1 MTSPGAEFRLW
12 LVKSAQINS
21 NSKRRLGDPLVILF
35 REFASSINLFFR
47 KLVRRY
53 VKKIIEIALTGT
65 DVIPTVR
72 AAITSHEFEVRHL
85 SNVPFFKTRRDL
97 FKACLDQV
105 KAPDDLHLEF
115 GVYKAD
121 SINMCAKL
129 APQRSF
135 IGFDSFQGLPEAW
148 TLGARKGAFD
158 IGGKLPSVRKNVSLV
173 KGFFDASLPGFCK
186 ENQGR
191 TVAFIHIDCDLYTAT
206 RDVLNLLRP
215 MFRPGTVIAFDE
227 YYNYPDWLEHEYK
240 AWMEFVEVAAVK
252 FAYIGYIRTGNQVAL
267 RIDAIG
273 ASTPGQ

>member
-1 MTSPGAEFRLW
+1 MQSTKL
-12 LVKSAQINS
+12 NS
-21 NSKRRLGDPLVILF
+21 IPKLRRCNPLVIFF
-35 REFASSINLFFR
+35 RELATGINLFFR
-47 KLVRRY
+47 RLVRRY
-53 VKKIIEIALTGT
+53 IKKIIEIALTGT
-65 DVIPTVR
+65 DLVPAVR
-72 AAITSHEFEVRHL
+72 AAITSHDFEARHL

-121 SINMCAKL
+121 SINLCAKL
-129 APQRSF
+129 APTRSF

-158 IGGKLPSVRKNVSLV
+158 IGGKLPPTRKNVSLV
-173 KGFFDASLPGFCK
+173 KGFFDASLPEFCK

-191 TVAFIHIDCDLYTAT
+191 KVAFIHIDCDLYSAT

-215 MFRPGTVIAFDE
+215 MLQPGTVIAFDE

-240 AWMEFVEVAAVK
+240 AWIEFVEAAAVK
-252 FAYIGYIRTGNQVAL
+252 FTYLGYIRTGNQVAL

-273 ASTPGQ
+273 TSAPGQ